1 MSNNPIKL
9 IELIEKK
16 MVENLIVII
25 IIIFVSKKIIL
36 NSKFKI

>member
-25 IIIFVSKKIIL
+25 IIIFVSKKII
-36 NSKFKI
+36 